1 MRHTGELAVRAFY
14 KLGKRITDTAARRP
28 GVFND
33 SEQSRTMAEVELL
46 ETILATLGPGSRLEV
61 TRRDRTRRAYS
72 QIIKAAE
79 AHALAHVEERL
90 YVTDMCEAASVSERT
105 LQYAFQE
112 IMGMTPIAYLT
123 LLRLHRVRQELRTA
137 TYGSTTVSIAALK
150 WGFWHFGEFSRA
162 YKACFG
168 DLPSD
173 TLKRRPAEAR
183 Q

>member
-72 QIIKAAE
+72 QIIKTAQ
-79 AHALAHVEERL
+79 AHALAHIGERL
-90 YVTDMCEAASVSERT
+90 YVTDMCRADSVRERT
-105 LQYAFQE
+105 LQYAIRE
-112 IMGMTPIAYLT
+112 ILDMSPISYLT
-123 LLRLHRVRQELRTA
+123 RLRLHRVRQALRAA
-137 TYGSTTVSIAALK
+137 TYGSTTVSAEALN

-168 DLPSD
+168 ELPSE
-173 TLKRRPAEAR
+173 TLKRAR
-183 Q
+183 A